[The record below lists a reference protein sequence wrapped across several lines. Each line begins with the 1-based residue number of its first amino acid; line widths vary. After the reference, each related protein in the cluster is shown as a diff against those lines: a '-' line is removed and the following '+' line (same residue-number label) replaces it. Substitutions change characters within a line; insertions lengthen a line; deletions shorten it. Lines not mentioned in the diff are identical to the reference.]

1 MNSTEH
7 ILLTKISEDLQDL
20 NVRYEHRITLLESMK
35 EKQQEQVDDCMS
47 KKECDTFTSNIKKA
61 IGFLYACLLSFGGA
75 IIYSIFRN

>member
-47 KKECDTFTSNIKKA
+47 KKNVI
-61 IGFLYACLLSFGGA
+61 LLQVT
-75 IIYSIFRN
+75 